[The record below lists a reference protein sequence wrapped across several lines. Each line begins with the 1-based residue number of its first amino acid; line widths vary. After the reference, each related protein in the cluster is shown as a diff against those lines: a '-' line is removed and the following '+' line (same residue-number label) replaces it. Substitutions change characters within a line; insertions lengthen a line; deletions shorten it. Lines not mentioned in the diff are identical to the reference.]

1 MGAKMSVLNKHIN
14 NKARWVKGEFDDK
27 VEAGFPASQL
37 YRDTIET
44 IAFIGGKLGLATE
57 KAMFYYFSDG
67 TKLKITSSPSIS
79 CEVIE

>member
-1 MGAKMSVLNKHIN
+1 MLDMSKHIK
-14 NKARWVKGEFDDK
+14 NKAQWVKGEFDDM

-44 IAFIGGKLGLATE
+44 ISFVGGKLGLATE
-57 KAMFYYFSDG
+57 KAMFYYFPDG
-67 TKLKITSSPSIS
+67 TKLKITSSPSIK

>member
-1 MGAKMSVLNKHIN
+1 MLDLSKHIK
-14 NKARWVKGEFDDK
+14 NKAQWVKGEFDDM

-44 IAFIGGKLGLATE
+44 IGFVGGKLGAATG
-57 KAMFYYFSDG
+57 KVMFYYFPDG

>member
-1 MGAKMSVLNKHIN
+1 MLDMGKHIK
-14 NKARWVKGEFDDK
+14 NKAQWVKGEFDDK
-27 VEAGFPASQL
+27 VKAGFSASQL

-44 IAFIGGKLGLATE
+44 IAFIGGKLGAATD

-67 TKLKITSSPSIS
+67 TKLKITSSPSIK

>member
-1 MGAKMSVLNKHIN
+1 MPTMNKHIK
-14 NKARWVKGEFDDK
+14 NKAQWVKGEFDDM

-44 IAFIGGKLGLATE
+44 IGFIGGKLGAATE

-67 TKLKITSSPSIS
+67 TKLKITSSPSIK

>member
-1 MGAKMSVLNKHIN
+1 MLYLGKHIN

-27 VEAGFPASQL
+27 VEADFSASQL

-44 IAFIGGKLGLATE
+44 IAFIGGKLGAATG
-57 KAMFYYFSDG
+57 KVMFYYFPDG

>member
-1 MGAKMSVLNKHIN
+1 MLDMSKHIK

-37 YRDTIET
+37 FRDAIET
-44 IAFIGGKLGLATE
+44 ISFVGGKLGAATG
-57 KAMFYYFSDG
+57 KVMFYYFPDG
-67 TKLKITSSPSIS
+67 TKLKITSSPSIK

>member
-1 MGAKMSVLNKHIN
+1 MLDMSKHIN
-14 NKARWVKGEFDDK
+14 NKAQWVKGEFDDM

-37 YRDTIET
+37 YRDTVET
-44 IAFIGGKLGLATE
+44 ISFVGGKLGAATG
-57 KAMFYYFSDG
+57 KVMFYFFPDG